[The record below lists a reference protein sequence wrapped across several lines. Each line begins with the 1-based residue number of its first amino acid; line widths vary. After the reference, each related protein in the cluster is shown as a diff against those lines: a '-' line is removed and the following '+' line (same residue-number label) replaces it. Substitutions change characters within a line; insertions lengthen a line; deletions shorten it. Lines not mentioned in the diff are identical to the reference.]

1 MEHPGTLLKSERVE
15 IVLHA
20 VAAAVTE
27 VHAAILIKVRLFM
40 FAIYISSAKCVNY
53 NNPNI
58 AAALLNIGI
67 NATSNY
73 DAKKS
78 AAIKNA
84 ARLKCSK
91 T

>member
-1 MEHPGTLLKSERVE
+1 ME

-20 VAAAVTE
+20 VAAAATD

-40 FAIYISSAKCVNY
+40 FKIYMLCAKCVNY
-53 NNPNI
+53 NNPYI
-58 AAALLNIGI
+58 AVALLNIGI